1 MRYLAL
7 CCDYDGTL
15 ATRGRILP
23 ETIDALERLIAS
35 GRRLIMVTG
44 RELEDLQSVCNRLD
58 LFEYVVAENGALLY
72 HPATRAEKALA
83 PRPPDDFASRLRER
97 GVERVS
103 QGRVI
108 VATWEPFET
117 IVLETIRDMGL
128 ELQVIFNK
136 GAVMV
141 LPAGVNKATGLACAL
156 EELGLSPHNAVA
168 IGDAENDHALLRSC
182 ELAVAVANALPKLK
196 ESADLVTAADHGAG
210 VAELIDAILKDDLA
224 FCEPRLRR
232 HHVLLGTDD
241 GDEIAIPPHGQN
253 VLLAGTSGSGKSTLT
268 TGFLERLAEKQ
279 YTFCLIDPEGDYET
293 FADAVSLGT
302 PTRPPGVDE
311 IVQLLAKP
319 DTSCI
324 ANIVGLPIA
333 DRPGFF
339 ASLAPRLQELRA
351 RSGRPH
357 WIVIDEAH
365 HLLPAQWQ
373 PGPLALPEKL
383 SGVWQ
388 VTVHPDLIAPKA
400 LGDVTTLIAV
410 GKQPVDAFEEFGRV
424 CDRQVPAMGDL
435 PLEPGEAVMWQLTG
449 DESVRRLKIAPSHTE
464 RRRHTRKYA
473 EGELPPERSFYFR
486 GPQNKLKLRAH
497 NLILFLQMAEGVDE
511 ETWLH
516 HLKAGHYSDW
526 LRHAIKDEDLADQ
539 VSRIEQDAGM
549 SAEESLRLVRDAIEQ
564 RYTLPATASPPD
576 TPRASSQEGS
586 SKPRADKTKAQTP
599 NTQPPAGHSRARGP
613 EQRT

>member
-15 ATRGRILP
+15 ATNGRLLP
-23 ETIDALERLIAS
+23 ETVEALERLIAS
-35 GRRLIMVTG
+35 GRRLVMVTG
-44 RELEDLQSVCNRLD
+44 RELDDLQGVCERLD

-72 HPATRAEKALA
+72 QPSTRAEKTLA
-83 PRPPDDFASRLRER
+83 PRPPDEFAARLRAQ

-108 VATWEPFET
+108 VATWEPWEAV
-117 IVLETIRDMGL
+117 VLEAIREMGL

-156 EELGLSPHNAVA
+156 EALGLSAHNAIA

-182 ELAVAVANALPKLK
+182 EFSVAVSNALPKLK
-196 ESADLVTAADHGAG
+196 EAADFVTKRDHGGG
-210 VAELIDAILKDDLA
+210 VVELIDAILKDDLA
-224 FCEPRLRR
+224 SFEPRLER
-232 HHVLLGTDD
+232 HHVLLGTAE
-241 GDEIAIPPHGQN
+241 GGEEVKLPPHGQN
-253 VLLAGTSGSGKSTLT
+253 VLLVGTSGSGKSTLT
-268 TGFLERLAEKQ
+268 TGFLERLAEQ
-279 YTFCLIDPEGDYET
+279 HYTFCLIDPEGDYDA
-293 FADAVSLGT
+293 FADAVTIGT
-302 PTRPPGVDE
+302 PTRPPSVEE

-319 DTSCI
+319 QASCI

-351 RSGRPH
+351 KSGRPH

-365 HLLPAQWQ
+365 HLLPAEWQ
-373 PGPLALPEKL
+373 PGPLALPDKL

-400 LGDVTTLIAV
+400 LADVTTLIAV
-410 GKQPVDAFEEFGRV
+410 GKQPVAAFQEFSDV
-424 CDRQVPAMGDL
+424 VKQAPPQIDEIQLA
-435 PLEPGEAVMWQLTG
+435 PGEAILW
-449 DESVRRLKIAPSHTE
+449 SVATRDKTRRLKIAPSRTE

-497 NLILFLQMAEGVDE
+497 NLILFLQMADGVDE
-511 ETWLH
+511 ETWTH
-516 HLKAGHYSDW
+516 HLKRGDYSDW
-526 LRHAIKDEDLADQ
+526 IRHAIKDDGLADQ
-539 VSRIEQDAGM
+539 IQAFEKSDGLAAQQ
-549 SAEESLRLVRDAIEQ
+549 SLRSIREAIEQ
-564 RYTLPATASPPD
+564 RYTLPANESPRD
-576 TPRASSQEGS
+576 TPKASKREGS
-586 SKPRADKTKAQTP
+586 EKP
-599 NTQPPAGHSRARGP
+599 S
-613 EQRT
+613 